1 MLSVDE
7 PLMPLLRHEWA
18 RFLRKG
24 GKALSHNSGRVQDER
39 LHEARKAAKRARYVC
54 EALVPVF
61 GKKARRMGRAAE
73 RVQGVLG
80 DYQDCVLTQQV
91 LAEAGRQGLL
101 AGESSFVLGR
111 MHARE
116 STAAADLRDD
126 FIRLFG
132 AAERKALRR
141 WLE

>member
-1 MLSVDE
+1 MS
-7 PLMPLLRHEWA
+7 RI
-18 RFLRKG
+18 
-24 GKALSHNSGRVQDER
+24 ER
-39 LHEARKAAKRARYVC
+39 LHEARKSAKRARYVC

-61 GKKARRMGRAAE
+61 GKKARRLAKAAE

-80 DYQDCVLTQQV
+80 DYQDCVLTQRV
-91 LAEAGRQGLL
+91 LAEAGEQALL

-116 STAAADLRDD
+116 SAAAADLRDD